1 MLLLGIA
8 VTIAV
13 SLIKPY
19 IEGGKDQKQA
29 PPSLKAADQEPA
41 RDKESDKK

>member
-19 IEGGKDQKQA
+19 IEGGKDQKQS
-29 PPSLKAADQEPA
+29 PPAQQSSTQEPA
-41 RDKESDKK
+41 PAKRSEK